1 METSVHVGA
10 YYAANHVL
18 DSIQTIC
25 KRSFVRMLRRLS
37 RPALVPAML
46 VVLLS
51 SAGLRAAHP
60 SHLEDKPT
68 LEAVVAQIVKAQGGD
83 KLKSVKS
90 SKATGKIIIGG
101 GQAEGRLTM
110 VTARPNKAR
119 QEADLGGAKLI
130 QAYDG
135 ATAWQI
141 NPFAGSN
148 APEKMSGEEADSL
161 IESADLDGPFIDSE
175 KKGYKLALAEDEE
188 IDGTPVHVVKVT
200 NKRGKTDT
208 YYVDAATGLILKVRS
223 KEKMQGA
230 EVEMETVLSNYK
242 EVNGIMT
249 AHAIDRL
256 INGQPFIQIVLDR
269 VEYDAAVDDAMFS
282 MPE

>member
-1 METSVHVGA
+1 
-10 YYAANHVL
+10 
-18 DSIQTIC
+18 
-25 KRSFVRMLRRLS
+25 MLRRLS